1 MNSQNVEDDALTGVE
16 PSEDLGR
23 GVFSGKKARRSR
35 SSVPHTV
42 FLERAGNPTISVDRL
57 SVASL
62 ADAADHMRDV
72 ALAGAKSFYGWAVV
86 TAGLAASS
94 GRRVSATP
102 QPDNP
107 FHADIEL
114 PDPAQEEREEQIR
127 HAREL
132 ADASRWKPA
141 PAAVTG
147 G

>member
-1 MNSQNVEDDALTGVE
+1 MSSQNVEDDALNGVE

-23 GVFSGKKARRSR
+23 GVFSSRTASRSR

-42 FLERAGNPTISVDRL
+42 FLESAGKPTISVDRI
-57 SVASL
+57 SIAPL
-62 ADAADHMRDV
+62 ADAAGHARDV
-72 ALAGAKSFYGWAVV
+72 ALGRARSFYGWAVV

-107 FHADIEL
+107 LHADIEL
-114 PDPAQEEREEQIR
+114 PNPAQEEREDQIR

-132 ADASRWKPA
+132 ADASRWESA
-141 PAAVTG
+141 P
-147 G
+147 